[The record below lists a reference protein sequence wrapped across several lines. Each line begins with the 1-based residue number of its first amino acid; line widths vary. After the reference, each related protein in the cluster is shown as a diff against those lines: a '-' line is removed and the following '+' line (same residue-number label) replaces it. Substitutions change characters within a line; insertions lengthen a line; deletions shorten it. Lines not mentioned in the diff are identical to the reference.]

1 MKVKSH
7 NNQTN
12 EQHKGFD
19 PTTTIIFDDSIIEI
33 EYNDLL
39 KTKPYLV
46 KLHRYISEY
55 MAPTIYMP
63 SIHEVRMSGKELRGL
78 AEFINCYLDKRYE
91 QN

>member
-1 MKVKSH
+1 MKSH

-12 EQHKGFD
+12 EEDRGFD

-33 EYNDLL
+33 QYNDLL

-46 KLHRYISEY
+46 KLHGYISEY

-63 SIHEVRMSGKELRGL
+63 SIHEARMSGEELRGL
-78 AEFINCYLDKRYE
+78 ADFILKYLENK
-91 QN
+91 